1 MNNTSSSPR
10 NQIIEEAIKKVASEV
25 IERESNKTAIITI
38 TRVELLERGKQ
49 ANLLLSVLPVE
60 GEESAL
66 NFVKRKRKLIRDAVK
81 KMIASHT
88 IPFIDVQIDKGEK
101 ARQNIEALL
110 REAQE

>member
-1 MNNTSSSPR
+1 MSER
-10 NQIIEEAIKKVASEV
+10 NEIIEEAIRKVASEV

-49 ANLLLSVLPVE
+49 ANLFLSVLPVS
-60 GEESAL
+60 GEDSAL